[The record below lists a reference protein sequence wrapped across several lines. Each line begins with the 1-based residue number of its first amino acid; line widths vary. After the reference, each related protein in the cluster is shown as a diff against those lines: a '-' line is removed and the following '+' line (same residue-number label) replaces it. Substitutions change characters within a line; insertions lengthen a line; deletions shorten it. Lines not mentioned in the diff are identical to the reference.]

1 MIFYIVTGVLLLAWL
16 VLGWFLPG
24 FAGLTGTESWIVRAI
39 WWILGLG
46 AAGAAC
52 YWKFTTDK
60 KKKALAQA
68 GELGAELEFVIAEA
82 EKKLAANGSSLSK
95 MPVIFAIGGRGAAKT
110 TLITKSGLEP
120 ELLAGL
126 VYQEGNQLVQTRS
139 ANVWLAKGTVFV
151 EGAPTLLEDEKL
163 WKAFAGSFAPRGMSA
178 LQGGGTAPRAVMLFV
193 GTDEFYQ
200 ANAGDMMTAKARV
213 LNQRLIEMAKAL
225 GSRLPVYVMFTKAD
239 QMPHFASYVSYMGN
253 DEVAQVFG
261 ATAALKDAAAAGV
274 YAEASAAQFTGL
286 IEELFRSLAE
296 RRVGLQERDAN
307 PQGRPP
313 VYEFPREFRKLKQAA
328 VSFLVDVGRP
338 SQLAVSPFVR
348 GFYFSGVRPVVMSDA
363 AGTSRRVPQWVFITR
378 FFHEVLLKDRNAMGA
393 AAASTKTN
401 TTRRLLLGAAA
412 ALGVIAGLLFTLSFF
427 NNKALESELGTA
439 SKALKGVQVAQ
450 GEVPAADVLLKLDR
464 LRESLVKLRGYEK
477 DGAPLMMR
485 WGLYTGDALLP
496 TARQLYF
503 QSFKN
508 LLFGETQQSVLDYMR
523 RLPSSPAPTDDYS
536 VTYNALKAYL
546 ITTSNPDKSTK
557 QFLSPVL
564 MKYWQ
569 GLKQV
574 DLQRQALVSKQ
585 FDFYAE
591 ELKESNP
598 FSKEND
604 ALTIDRT
611 RRFLTQFAG
620 EERVYQFMLAEAG
633 KKNPVINFNKTYP
646 GSEKAVIN
654 AKDVPGAFSKDG
666 HAWMMDAFKNL
677 TKFFEGEAWVIGD
690 QTQQKVNLTEV
701 EARLRVRY
709 AKDFGDQWKTY
720 LKATRVL
727 TYSSLKDA
735 AEKLK
740 MHAGNQS
747 PVLGVIFLASKHT
760 AVEDKTISEQ
770 FQPVQ
775 TVVPPAAA
783 LLLGGENQPYM
794 AGLLQLQG
802 AVEQI
807 SNLPASQVAS
817 DPGSQQAIGF
827 AGAAK
832 SAARTVAQKFRP
844 DPVDKVDAI
853 TQKILE
859 DPITA
864 VEALLRVLG
873 PAELNGAGAGFC
885 KDFSSLISKYPF
897 NPASKTQA
905 TIAEFN
911 SVFLP
916 QTGALWVFYESKLK
930 AMLPNQGGEYRAVPG
945 NGIALTPSFV
955 AAFNRL
961 ASVTTTV
968 YGLNPTPQF
977 RYTVKLNAEPQR
989 GVKLNVDGQS
999 GEFVNA
1005 ASPAK
1010 SFVWAGTGP
1019 GVRSTFVG
1027 GGTVSFDGPLGVFQ
1041 WFNDAEN
1048 WKQNTATG
1056 HTVLWYQ
1063 RSGTKI
1069 MTDDQ
1074 NKPLSMTLDLEMP
1087 IPLFRKG
1094 FLSGLQCEKNV
1105 ASAK

>member
-1 MIFYIVTGVLLLAWL
+1 MIFYIVTGVLLLAWM
-16 VLGWFLPG
+16 VMGWFVPDW
-24 FAGLTGTESWIVRAI
+24 AGLTGKEGWIVRAI
-39 WWILGLG
+39 CWVLGLG
-46 AAGAAC
+46 VAGLAL
-52 YWKFTTDK
+52 YWKYTSDK

-95 MPVIFAIGGRGAAKT
+95 MPVIFVIGGRGTAKT

-163 WKAFAGSFAPRGMSA
+163 WNAFAGSFAPRGMSA
-178 LQGGGTAPRAVMLFV
+178 LQGGATAPRAVVLFV
-193 GTDEFYQ
+193 GMDEFYQ

-225 GSRLPVYVMFTKAD
+225 GSRIPVYVMFSKTD
-239 QMPHFASYVSYMGN
+239 QMPHFANYVSYMGN

-261 ATAALKDAAAAGV
+261 ATAPLRDMAASGV
-274 YAEASAAQFTGL
+274 YAETAAAQFTGL

-328 VSFLVDVGRP
+328 VGFLVDVGRP

-348 GFYFSGVRPVVMSDA
+348 GFYFSGVRPVLMSDA

-412 ALGVIAGLLFTLSFF
+412 ALGLIAGSLFTLSFF
-427 NNKALESELGTA
+427 NNKSLESELGNA
-439 SKALKGVQVAQ
+439 SRALRGVQVAQ
-450 GEVPAADVLLKLDR
+450 GDVPAADALQKLDR
-464 LRESLVKLRGYEK
+464 LRESLVKLRSYQK

-485 WGLYTGDALLP
+485 WGLYTGDTLLP

-508 LLFGETQQSVLDYMR
+508 LMFGETQQAVLDYMR
-523 RLPSSPAPTDDYS
+523 RLPSGPGPADDYS
-536 VTYNALKAYL
+536 VPYNALKAYL

-564 MKYWQ
+564 LKYWQ
-569 GLKQV
+569 GSKQV

-633 KKNPVINFNKTYP
+633 KKYPLVNFNKTYP
-646 GSEKAVIN
+646 GSEKAVLN
-654 AKDVPGAFSKDG
+654 AKEVPGAFTKDG
-666 HAWMMDAFKNL
+666 FGWMMDAFKNL
-677 TKFFEGEAWVIGD
+677 KNFFEGEAWVIGD
-690 QTQQKVNLTEV
+690 QTQQKVNLSEV
-701 EARLRVRY
+701 EGRLRVRY
-709 AKDFGDQWKTY
+709 AKDFSDQWKTY

-727 TYSSLKDA
+727 TYGSLKDA

-760 AVEDKTISEQ
+760 AVADKSIADQ
-770 FQPVQ
+770 FQPTQ
-775 TVVPPAAA
+775 TVVPPASV
-783 LLLGGENQPYM
+783 LLMGGDNQPYM
-794 AGLLQLQG
+794 GGLLQLQG

-807 SNLPASQVAS
+807 SNLPASQAAQ
-817 DPGSQQAIGF
+817 DPGAQQAISF
-827 AGAAK
+827 AAAAK

-844 DPVDKVDAI
+844 DPVDKVDAL

-885 KDFSSLISKYPF
+885 KDFSTLISKYPF

-905 TIAEFN
+905 TITEFN

-916 QTGALWVFYESKLK
+916 QTGSLWVFYESKLK
-930 AMLPNQGGEYRAVPG
+930 AVLPNQGGEYRAVPG
-945 NGIALTPSFV
+945 NGIALTPAFV
-955 AAFNRL
+955 AAFNRF
-961 ASVTTTV
+961 ASVTSTV
-968 YGLNPTPQF
+968 YGLNPNPQF
-977 RYTVKLNAEPQR
+977 RYSVKLNAEMQKA
-989 GVKLNVDGQS
+989 VKLSLDGQS
-999 GEFVNA
+999 AEFPNA

-1010 SFVWAGTGP
+1010 PFLWAGAGP
-1019 GVRSTFVG
+1019 GVRTTIVG

-1041 WFNDAEN
+1041 WFNDAES
-1048 WKQNTATG
+1048 WKQNSATG

-1063 RSGTKI
+1063 RSGSQILK
-1069 MTDDQ
+1069 DDQ
-1074 NKPLSMTLDLEMP
+1074 GKPLSMTLDLEMP

-1094 FLSGLQCEKNV
+1094 FLSGLQCTSNV
-1105 ASAK
+1105 ATAK